1 MVRLRRSPK
10 IGGGLPP
17 GGRARRAA
25 LLSSA
30 IALCLCA
37 LAACAFLSPGL
48 VFGADQPR
56 GAAGVGRPLAT
67 GPGQP
72 DASNAGSAATSAEGT
87 LGASQGT
94 LLVKLPWGAGPGQVG
109 LEGHTEGL
117 TRGPEAVAVSPNG
130 RIVVLDSVNR
140 RLVILDASGT
150 FLGAI
155 PVGLTGPRFLAVS
168 ETALYVLDCD
178 YDPQLASFDWNGGP
192 LGTERLPVFDD
203 VVTGL
208 FATDSGVCIEVAH
221 DRTFL
226 VAPAIGTAATGLG
239 TGSGHAE
246 AALKPLAGRPI
257 DKSFGAAVRV
267 SFEPG
272 KDAQIRLFKVDK
284 STLKALQTAD
294 FTSPVY
300 GKRALEHLV
309 SVDGDGQGGLVI
321 GGRILGTASPAP

>member
-1 MVRLRRSPK
+1 
-10 IGGGLPP
+10 
-17 GGRARRAA
+17 
-25 LLSSA
+25 
-30 IALCLCA
+30 
-37 LAACAFLSPGL
+37 
-48 VFGADQPR
+48 
-56 GAAGVGRPLAT
+56 
-67 GPGQP
+67 
-72 DASNAGSAATSAEGT
+72 
-87 LGASQGT
+87 
-94 LLVKLPWGAGPGQVG
+94 
-109 LEGHTEGL
+109 
-117 TRGPEAVAVSPNG
+117 VAVSPDG
-130 RIVVLDSVNR
+130 RIAILDSVNR

-168 ETALYVLDCD
+168 ETALFVLDCD
-178 YDPQLASFDWNGGP
+178 YDQQLASVDWNGAP
-192 LGTERLPVFDD
+192 LDMKPLPVLDD

-226 VAPAIGTAATGLG
+226 VAPVIGTAATGLG
-239 TGSGHAE
+239 TGSGQAQ

-257 DKSFGAAVRV
+257 DKSLGAVAKV
-267 SFEPG
+267 SFKPG

-284 STLKALQTAD
+284 STLRAFQTAD

-321 GGRILGTASPAP
+321 GGRILGTASPAPGEASLALVHLRTGTGALSAAASDKAAPAVAGTLFLADSPFAYLGQPYIVAPDGRVIQPVADETGYSLLVYSFDETAEVAP